1 MMNRKG
7 GLGRN
12 LDALIP
18 QSSTISR
25 PVDTSTTIPTN
36 SQKSIQSDSE
46 SRSITVALREITPNP
61 RQPREH
67 FDAIALQE
75 LADSIREVGLLQPP
89 IVRRKAS
96 GGYELI
102 MGERRFRASKL
113 AGLTEIPVIVRE
125 TSDKEL
131 LREALIENIHRSEL
145 NALEEAAAY
154 GELLQDLDVT
164 HDELAAKVGKSR
176 AAITNTI
183 RLLQLPLPVQKRLI
197 SGQITPGHARALLA
211 LSSES
216 EMERLAERVIREN
229 LSVRALEE
237 IVALSTGR
245 EIKPKKK
252 SKTSSPSSVIEYQE
266 LAEKLEERLDTRVRI
281 DKTKITIDFGDG
293 QDLQRIVKVIRGDL

>member
-18 QSSTISR
+18 QSST
-25 PVDTSTTIPTN
+25 TIRSSDVATN
-36 SQKSIQSDSE
+36 NQPNLVTG
-46 SRSITVALREITPNP
+46 SITVALREITPNP

-67 FDAIALQE
+67 FDPVALQE

-89 IVRRKAS
+89 IVRKKAS

-154 GELLQDLDVT
+154 GELLQDLGVT
-164 HDELAAKVGKSR
+164 HDELAAKIGKSR
-176 AAITNTI
+176 AAITNTM
-183 RLLQLPLPVQKRLI
+183 RLLHLPLPVQKRLI
-197 SGQITPGHARALLA
+197 SGQITPGHARALLGLA
-211 LSSES
+211 NET
-216 EMERLAERVIREN
+216 EMEKFAERVVREN

-237 IVALSTGR
+237 LVALSTGR
-245 EIKPKKK
+245 EIKSKKK
-252 SKTSSPSSVIEYQE
+252 GKPSSSSSSVVEYQE

-293 QDLQRIVKVIRGDL
+293 QDLQRIVRVIRGDG

>member
-1 MMNRKG
+1 MNRKG

-18 QSSTISR
+18 QSSTTIRSSD
-25 PVDTSTTIPTN
+25 VATSNQPNLVIG
-36 SQKSIQSDSE
+36 
-46 SRSITVALREITPNP
+46 SITVALREITPNP

-67 FDAIALQE
+67 FDPIALQE

-89 IVRRKAS
+89 IVRKKAS

-154 GELLQDLDVT
+154 GELLQDLGVT
-164 HDELAAKVGKSR
+164 HDELAAKIGKSR
-176 AAITNTI
+176 AAITNTM
-183 RLLQLPLPVQKRLI
+183 RLLHLPLPVQKRLI
-197 SGQITPGHARALLA
+197 SGQITPGHARALLGLA
-211 LSSES
+211 NET
-216 EMERLAERVIREN
+216 EMEKFAERVVREN

-237 IVALSTGR
+237 LVALSTGR
-245 EIKPKKK
+245 EIKSKKK
-252 SKTSSPSSVIEYQE
+252 GKPSSSSSSAVEYQE

-293 QDLQRIVKVIRGDL
+293 QDLQRIVRVIRGDG

>member
-1 MMNRKG
+1 MNRKG

-18 QSSTISR
+18 QSST
-25 PVDTSTTIPTN
+25 TIR
-36 SQKSIQSDSE
+36 SSDVAS
-46 SRSITVALREITPNP
+46 SNQPNLVTGSITVALREITPNP

-67 FDAIALQE
+67 FDPIALQE

-89 IVRRKAS
+89 IVRKKAS

-154 GELLQDLDVT
+154 GELLQDLGVT
-164 HDELAAKVGKSR
+164 HDELAAKIGKSR
-176 AAITNTI
+176 AAITNTM
-183 RLLQLPLPVQKRLI
+183 RLLHLPLPVQKRLI
-197 SGQITPGHARALLA
+197 SGQITPGHARALLGLA
-211 LSSES
+211 NET
-216 EMERLAERVIREN
+216 EMEKFAERVVREN

-237 IVALSTGR
+237 LVALSTGR
-245 EIKPKKK
+245 EIKSKKK
-252 SKTSSPSSVIEYQE
+252 GKPSSSSSSAVEYQE

-293 QDLQRIVKVIRGDL
+293 QDLQRIVRVIRGDG

>member
-1 MMNRKG
+1 MNRKG

-18 QSSTISR
+18 QSSTTIRSSD
-25 PVDTSTTIPTN
+25 VATSNQPNLVTG
-36 SQKSIQSDSE
+36 
-46 SRSITVALREITPNP
+46 SITVALREITPNP

-67 FDAIALQE
+67 FDPIALQE

-89 IVRRKAS
+89 IVRKKAS

-154 GELLQDLDVT
+154 GELLQDLGVT
-164 HDELAAKVGKSR
+164 HDELAAKIGKSR
-176 AAITNTI
+176 AAITNTM
-183 RLLQLPLPVQKRLI
+183 RLLHLPLPVQKRLI
-197 SGQITPGHARALLA
+197 SGQITPGHARALLGLA
-211 LSSES
+211 NET
-216 EMERLAERVIREN
+216 EMEKFAERVVREN

-237 IVALSTGR
+237 LVALSTGR
-245 EIKPKKK
+245 EIKSKKK
-252 SKTSSPSSVIEYQE
+252 GKPSNSSSSAVEYQE

-293 QDLQRIVKVIRGDL
+293 QDLQRIVRVIRGDG

>member
-1 MMNRKG
+1 MNRKG

-18 QSSTISR
+18 QSSTTIRSSD
-25 PVDTSTTIPTN
+25 VATSNQPNLVTG
-36 SQKSIQSDSE
+36 
-46 SRSITVALREITPNP
+46 SITVALREITPNP

-67 FDAIALQE
+67 FDPIALQE

-89 IVRRKAS
+89 IVRKKAS

-154 GELLQDLDVT
+154 GELLQDLGVT
-164 HDELAAKVGKSR
+164 HDELAAKIGKSR
-176 AAITNTI
+176 AAITNTM
-183 RLLQLPLPVQKRLI
+183 RLLHLPLPVQKRLI
-197 SGQITPGHARALLA
+197 SGQITPGHARALLGLA
-211 LSSES
+211 NET
-216 EMERLAERVIREN
+216 EMEKFAERVVREN

-237 IVALSTGR
+237 LVALSTGR
-245 EIKPKKK
+245 EIKSKKK
-252 SKTSSPSSVIEYQE
+252 GKPSSSSSSAVEYQE

-293 QDLQRIVKVIRGDL
+293 QDLQRIVRVIRGDG

>member
-18 QSSTISR
+18 QSSSPISSSSNS
-25 PVDTSTTIPTN
+25 VNSSTN
-36 SQKSIQSDSE
+36 SLRQEERSG
-46 SRSITVALREITPNP
+46 SITVRLSDITPNP

-89 IVRRKAS
+89 IVRKKAS

-102 MGERRFRASKL
+102 MGERRFRASKI
-113 AGLTEIPVIVRE
+113 AGLVEIPVIVRE
-125 TSDKEL
+125 TSDAEL

-154 GELLQDLDVT
+154 NELLQDLGVT

-183 RLLQLPLPVQKRLI
+183 RLLHLPLPVQKRLI
-197 SGQITPGHARALLA
+197 SGQISQGHARALLG
-211 LSSES
+211 LKSES
-216 EMERLAERVIREN
+216 EMERVADRIVREN
-229 LSVRALEE
+229 LSVRAVEE
-237 IVALSTGR
+237 IVALTQGR
-245 EIKPKKK
+245 ETKEKKRL
-252 SKTSSPSSVIEYQE
+252 TSNASVVEYQE
-266 LAEKLEERLDTRVRI
+266 LAERLEERLETRVRI
-281 DKTKITIDFGDG
+281 DRTKITIDFGDG
-293 QDLQRIVKVIRGDL
+293 HDLQRIVKIIRGGN

>member
-1 MMNRKG
+1 MNRKG

-18 QSSTISR
+18 QSSTTTR
-25 PVDTSTTIPTN
+25 VVDTSMN
-36 SQKSIQSDSE
+36 SE
-46 SRSITVALREITPNP
+46 SVTNTGSVVVALRDISPNP

-67 FDAIALQE
+67 FDPTALQE

-89 IVRRKAS
+89 IVRKKSS

-154 GELLQDLDVT
+154 GELLEDLGVT
-164 HDELAAKVGKSR
+164 HDELATKIGKSR
-176 AAITNTI
+176 AAITNTM
-183 RLLQLPLPVQKRLI
+183 RLLQLPLSVQKRLI
-197 SGQITPGHARALLA
+197 SGQISAGHARALLG
-211 LSSES
+211 LGSES
-216 EMERLAERVIREN
+216 EMERVADRVVREN

-245 EIKPKKK
+245 ENKSKKK
-252 SKTSSPSSVIEYQE
+252 STPLSTTSSVVEYRE

-293 QDLQRIVKVIRGDL
+293 QDLQRIVRVIRGDG

>member
-1 MMNRKG
+1 MNRKG

-18 QSSTISR
+18 QSSTTIRSSD
-25 PVDTSTTIPTN
+25 VATSNQPNLVTG
-36 SQKSIQSDSE
+36 
-46 SRSITVALREITPNP
+46 SITVALREITPNP

-67 FDAIALQE
+67 FDPIALQE

-89 IVRRKAS
+89 IVRKKVS

-154 GELLQDLDVT
+154 GELLQDLGVT
-164 HDELAAKVGKSR
+164 HDELAAKIGKSR
-176 AAITNTI
+176 AAITNTM
-183 RLLQLPLPVQKRLI
+183 RLLHLPLPVQKRLI
-197 SGQITPGHARALLA
+197 SGQITPGHARALLG
-211 LSSES
+211 LTNET
-216 EMERLAERVIREN
+216 EMEKFAERVVREN

-237 IVALSTGR
+237 LVALSTGR
-245 EIKPKKK
+245 EIKSKKK
-252 SKTSSPSSVIEYQE
+252 GKPSSSSSSAVEYQE

-293 QDLQRIVKVIRGDL
+293 QDLQRIVRVIRGDG

>member
-1 MMNRKG
+1 MNRKG

-18 QSSTISR
+18 QSSTTIR
-25 PVDTSTTIPTN
+25 TSDVATSNQPDLVTG
-36 SQKSIQSDSE
+36 
-46 SRSITVALREITPNP
+46 SITVALREITPNP

-67 FDAIALQE
+67 FDPIALQE

-89 IVRRKAS
+89 IVRKKAS

-154 GELLQDLDVT
+154 GELLQDLGVT
-164 HDELAAKVGKSR
+164 HDELAAKIGKSR
-176 AAITNTI
+176 AAITNTM
-183 RLLQLPLPVQKRLI
+183 RLLHLPLPVQKRLI
-197 SGQITPGHARALLA
+197 SGQITPGHARALLGLA
-211 LSSES
+211 NET
-216 EMERLAERVIREN
+216 EMEKFAERVVREN

-237 IVALSTGR
+237 LVALSSGR
-245 EIKPKKK
+245 EIKSKKK
-252 SKTSSPSSVIEYQE
+252 GKPSSSSSSAVEYQE

-293 QDLQRIVKVIRGDL
+293 QDLQRIVRVIRGDG

>member
-1 MMNRKG
+1 MNRKG

-18 QSSTISR
+18 SSANRSSNEMQSSTN
-25 PVDTSTTIPTN
+25 VTG
-36 SQKSIQSDSE
+36 
-46 SRSITVALREITPNP
+46 SITVPLSEITPNP

-67 FDAIALQE
+67 FDSVALQE

-89 IVRRKAS
+89 IVRRKSS

-113 AGLTEIPVIVRE
+113 AGLREIPVIVRD
-125 TSDKEL
+125 TSDAEL

-154 GELLQDLDVT
+154 GELLQDLGVT

-176 AAITNTI
+176 AAITNTM
-183 RLLQLPLPVQKRLI
+183 RLLQLPLSVQKRLI
-197 SGQITPGHARALLA
+197 SGLISPGHARALLG
-211 LSSES
+211 LKSEI
-216 EMERLAERVIREN
+216 EMEKLAERITREN
-229 LSVRALEE
+229 LTVRAIEE
-237 IVALSTGR
+237 IVALSQGR
-245 EIKPKKK
+245 DVKSTKTKK
-252 SKTSSPSSVIEYQE
+252 SGTSQVQYQE
-266 LAEKLEERLDTRVRI
+266 LAEQLEAKLDTRVRI

-293 QDLQRIVKVIRGDL
+293 QDLQRIVRIIRGIN

>member
-1 MMNRKG
+1 MNRKG

-18 QSSTISR
+18 QSSTTIRSSD
-25 PVDTSTTIPTN
+25 VATSNQPNLVTG
-36 SQKSIQSDSE
+36 
-46 SRSITVALREITPNP
+46 SITVALREITPNP

-67 FDAIALQE
+67 FDPIALQE

-89 IVRRKAS
+89 IVRKKAS

-154 GELLQDLDVT
+154 GELLQDLGVT
-164 HDELAAKVGKSR
+164 HDELAAKIGKSR
-176 AAITNTI
+176 AAITNTM
-183 RLLQLPLPVQKRLI
+183 RLLHLPLPVQKRLI
-197 SGQITPGHARALLA
+197 SGQVTPGHARALLGLA
-211 LSSES
+211 NET
-216 EMERLAERVIREN
+216 EMEKFAERVVREN

-237 IVALSTGR
+237 LVALSTGR
-245 EIKPKKK
+245 EIKSKKK
-252 SKTSSPSSVIEYQE
+252 GKPSNSSSSAVEYQE

-293 QDLQRIVKVIRGDL
+293 QDLQRIVRVIRGDG

>member
-1 MMNRKG
+1 MNRKG

-18 QSSTISR
+18 QSSSPISSSSNS
-25 PVDTSTTIPTN
+25 VNSSTN
-36 SQKSIQSDSE
+36 SLRQEGERSG
-46 SRSITVALREITPNP
+46 SITVRLTDISPNP

-89 IVRRKAS
+89 IVRKKAS

-102 MGERRFRASKL
+102 MGERRFRASKI
-113 AGLTEIPVIVRE
+113 AGLVEIPVIVRE
-125 TSDKEL
+125 TSDAEL

-154 GELLQDLDVT
+154 NELLQDLGVT

-183 RLLQLPLPVQKRLI
+183 RLLHLPLPVQKRLI
-197 SGQITPGHARALLA
+197 SGQISQGHARALLG
-211 LSSES
+211 LKSES
-216 EMERLAERVIREN
+216 EMERVADRIVREN
-229 LSVRALEE
+229 LSVRAVEE
-237 IVALSTGR
+237 IVALTQGR
-245 EIKPKKK
+245 ETKEKKRLTLK
-252 SKTSSPSSVIEYQE
+252 ASVVEYQE
-266 LAEKLEERLDTRVRI
+266 LAERLEERLETRVRI
-281 DKTKITIDFGDG
+281 DRTKITIDFGDG
-293 QDLQRIVKVIRGDL
+293 HDLQRIVKIIRGGN

>member
-18 QSSTISR
+18 QSSTTIRSSD
-25 PVDTSTTIPTN
+25 VATSNQPNLVTG
-36 SQKSIQSDSE
+36 
-46 SRSITVALREITPNP
+46 SITVALREITPNP

-67 FDAIALQE
+67 FDPIALQE

-89 IVRRKAS
+89 IVRKKVS

-154 GELLQDLDVT
+154 GELLQDLGVT
-164 HDELAAKVGKSR
+164 HDELAAKIGKSR
-176 AAITNTI
+176 AAITNTM
-183 RLLQLPLPVQKRLI
+183 RLLHLPLPVQKRLI
-197 SGQITPGHARALLA
+197 SGQITPGHARALLGLA
-211 LSSES
+211 NET
-216 EMERLAERVIREN
+216 EMEKFAERVVREN

-237 IVALSTGR
+237 LVALSTGR
-245 EIKPKKK
+245 EIKSKKK
-252 SKTSSPSSVIEYQE
+252 GKPSSSSSSAVEYQE

-293 QDLQRIVKVIRGDL
+293 QDLQRIVRVIRGDG

>member
-1 MMNRKG
+1 MNRKG

-18 QSSTISR
+18 QSST
-25 PVDTSTTIPTN
+25 TTRLADPSIN
-36 SQKSIQSDSE
+36 SVPETTTGSFI
-46 SRSITVALREITPNP
+46 VALRDISPNP

-67 FDAIALQE
+67 FDPTALQE

-89 IVRRKAS
+89 IVRKKAS

-154 GELLQDLDVT
+154 GELLEDLGVT
-164 HDELAAKVGKSR
+164 HDELAAKIGKSR
-176 AAITNTI
+176 AAITNTM
-183 RLLQLPLPVQKRLI
+183 RLLHLPLPVQKRLI
-197 SGQITPGHARALLA
+197 AGQISAGHARALLG
-211 LSSES
+211 LGSES
-216 EMERLAERVIREN
+216 EMERVAERVVREN

-245 EIKPKKK
+245 EIKGKKK
-252 SKTSSPSSVIEYQE
+252 GKSSTSTSSVVEYRE

-293 QDLQRIVKVIRGDL
+293 QDLQRIVRVIRGDG

>member
-1 MMNRKG
+1 MNRKG

-18 QSSTISR
+18 QSSTTIRSSD
-25 PVDTSTTIPTN
+25 VATSNQPNLVTG
-36 SQKSIQSDSE
+36 
-46 SRSITVALREITPNP
+46 SITVALREITPNP

-67 FDAIALQE
+67 FDPIALQE

-89 IVRRKAS
+89 IVRKKAS

-154 GELLQDLDVT
+154 GELLQDLGVT
-164 HDELAAKVGKSR
+164 HDELAAKIGKSR
-176 AAITNTI
+176 AAITNTM
-183 RLLQLPLPVQKRLI
+183 RLLHLPLPVQKRLI
-197 SGQITPGHARALLA
+197 SGQITPGHARALLG
-211 LSSES
+211 LTNET
-216 EMERLAERVIREN
+216 EMEKFAERVVREN

-237 IVALSTGR
+237 LVALSTGR
-245 EIKPKKK
+245 EIKSKKK
-252 SKTSSPSSVIEYQE
+252 GKPSSSSSSAVEYQE

-293 QDLQRIVKVIRGDL
+293 QDLQRIVRVIRGDG

>member
-1 MMNRKG
+1 MNRKG

-18 QSSTISR
+18 QSSTTIR
-25 PVDTSTTIPTN
+25 TSDVASSNQPNLVTG
-36 SQKSIQSDSE
+36 
-46 SRSITVALREITPNP
+46 SITVALREITPNP

-67 FDAIALQE
+67 FDPIALQE

-89 IVRRKAS
+89 IVRKKAS

-113 AGLTEIPVIVRE
+113 AGFTEIPVIVRE

-154 GELLQDLDVT
+154 GELLQDLGVT
-164 HDELAAKVGKSR
+164 HDELAAKIGKSR
-176 AAITNTI
+176 AAITNTM
-183 RLLQLPLPVQKRLI
+183 RLLHLPLAVQKRLI
-197 SGQITPGHARALLA
+197 SGQITPGHARALLGLA
-211 LSSES
+211 NET
-216 EMERLAERVIREN
+216 EMEKFAERVVREN

-237 IVALSTGR
+237 LVALSTGR
-245 EIKPKKK
+245 EIKSKKK
-252 SKTSSPSSVIEYQE
+252 GKPSNSSSSAVEYQE

-293 QDLQRIVKVIRGDL
+293 QDLQRIVRVIRGDG

>member
-18 QSSTISR
+18 QSSTTIRSSD
-25 PVDTSTTIPTN
+25 VATSNQPNLVTG
-36 SQKSIQSDSE
+36 
-46 SRSITVALREITPNP
+46 SITVALREITPNP

-67 FDAIALQE
+67 FDPIALQE

-89 IVRRKAS
+89 IVRKKAS

-154 GELLQDLDVT
+154 GELLQDLGVT
-164 HDELAAKVGKSR
+164 HDELAAKIGKSR
-176 AAITNTI
+176 AAITNTM
-183 RLLQLPLPVQKRLI
+183 RLLHLPLPVQKRLI
-197 SGQITPGHARALLA
+197 SGQVTPGHARALLGLA
-211 LSSES
+211 NET
-216 EMERLAERVIREN
+216 EMEKFAERVVREN

-237 IVALSTGR
+237 LVALSTGR
-245 EIKPKKK
+245 EIKSKKK
-252 SKTSSPSSVIEYQE
+252 GKPSNSSSSAVEYQE

-293 QDLQRIVKVIRGDL
+293 QDLQRIVRVIRGDG

>member
-1 MMNRKG
+1 MNRKG

-18 QSSTISR
+18 QSST
-25 PVDTSTTIPTN
+25 TIRSSDVVTN
-36 SQKSIQSDSE
+36 NQTNLVTG
-46 SRSITVALREITPNP
+46 SITVALREITPNP

-67 FDAIALQE
+67 FDPIALQE

-89 IVRRKAS
+89 IVRKKAS

-154 GELLQDLDVT
+154 GELLQDLGVT
-164 HDELAAKVGKSR
+164 HDELAAKIGKSR
-176 AAITNTI
+176 AAITNTM
-183 RLLQLPLPVQKRLI
+183 RLLHLPLPVQKRLI
-197 SGQITPGHARALLA
+197 SGQITPGHARALLGLA
-211 LSSES
+211 NEA
-216 EMERLAERVIREN
+216 EMEKFAERVVREN

-237 IVALSTGR
+237 LVALSTGR
-245 EIKPKKK
+245 EIKSKKK
-252 SKTSSPSSVIEYQE
+252 GKPSSSSSSAVEYQE

-293 QDLQRIVKVIRGDL
+293 QDLQRIVRVIRGDG

>member
-18 QSSTISR
+18 QSST
-25 PVDTSTTIPTN
+25 TIRSSDVVTN
-36 SQKSIQSDSE
+36 NQSNLVTG
-46 SRSITVALREITPNP
+46 SITVALREITPNP

-67 FDAIALQE
+67 FDPIALQE

-89 IVRRKAS
+89 IVRKKAS

-154 GELLQDLDVT
+154 GELLQDLGVT
-164 HDELAAKVGKSR
+164 HDELAAKIGKSR
-176 AAITNTI
+176 AAITNTM
-183 RLLQLPLPVQKRLI
+183 RLLHLPLPVQKRLI
-197 SGQITPGHARALLA
+197 SGQITPGHARALLGLA
-211 LSSES
+211 NET
-216 EMERLAERVIREN
+216 EMEKFAERVVREN

-237 IVALSTGR
+237 LVALSTGR
-245 EIKPKKK
+245 EIKSKKK
-252 SKTSSPSSVIEYQE
+252 GKPSSSSSSAVEYQE

-293 QDLQRIVKVIRGDL
+293 QDLQRIVRVIRGDG

>member
-18 QSSTISR
+18 QSSTTIRSSD
-25 PVDTSTTIPTN
+25 VATSNQPNLVTG
-36 SQKSIQSDSE
+36 
-46 SRSITVALREITPNP
+46 SITVALREITPNP

-67 FDAIALQE
+67 FDPIALQE
-75 LADSIREVGLLQPP
+75 LAESIRQVGLLQPP
-89 IVRRKAS
+89 IVRKKAS

-154 GELLQDLDVT
+154 GELLQDLGVT
-164 HDELAAKVGKSR
+164 HDELAAKIGKSR
-176 AAITNTI
+176 AAITNTM
-183 RLLQLPLPVQKRLI
+183 RLLHLPLPVQKRLI
-197 SGQITPGHARALLA
+197 SGQITPGHARALLG
-211 LSSES
+211 LTNET
-216 EMERLAERVIREN
+216 EMEKFAERVVREN

-237 IVALSTGR
+237 LVALSTGR
-245 EIKPKKK
+245 EIKSKKK
-252 SKTSSPSSVIEYQE
+252 GKPSSSSSSAVEYQE

-293 QDLQRIVKVIRGDL
+293 QDLQRIVRVIRGDG

>member
-18 QSSTISR
+18 QSSTTIRSSD
-25 PVDTSTTIPTN
+25 VATSNQPNLVTG
-36 SQKSIQSDSE
+36 
-46 SRSITVALREITPNP
+46 SITVALREITPNP

-67 FDAIALQE
+67 FDPIALQE

-89 IVRRKAS
+89 IVRKKAS

-154 GELLQDLDVT
+154 GELLQDLGVT
-164 HDELAAKVGKSR
+164 HDELAAKIGKSR
-176 AAITNTI
+176 AAITNTM
-183 RLLQLPLPVQKRLI
+183 RLLHLPLPVQKRLI
-197 SGQITPGHARALLA
+197 SGQITPGHARALLGLA
-211 LSSES
+211 NET
-216 EMERLAERVIREN
+216 EMEKFVERVVREN

-237 IVALSTGR
+237 LVALSTGR
-245 EIKPKKK
+245 EIKSKKK
-252 SKTSSPSSVIEYQE
+252 GKPSSSSSSAVEYQE

-293 QDLQRIVKVIRGDL
+293 QDLQRIVRVIRGDG

>member
-1 MMNRKG
+1 MNRKG

-18 QSSTISR
+18 QSST
-25 PVDTSTTIPTN
+25 TIRSSDVATN
-36 SQKSIQSDSE
+36 NQPNLVTG
-46 SRSITVALREITPNP
+46 SITVALREITPNP

-67 FDAIALQE
+67 FDPVALQE

-89 IVRRKAS
+89 IVRKKAS

-154 GELLQDLDVT
+154 SELLQDLGVT
-164 HDELAAKVGKSR
+164 HDELAAKIGKSR
-176 AAITNTI
+176 AEITNTM
-183 RLLQLPLPVQKRLI
+183 RLLHLPLPVQKRLI
-197 SGQITPGHARALLA
+197 SGQITPGHARALLGLA
-211 LSSES
+211 NEA
-216 EMERLAERVIREN
+216 EMEKFAERVVREN

-237 IVALSTGR
+237 LVALSTGR
-245 EIKPKKK
+245 EIKSKKK
-252 SKTSSPSSVIEYQE
+252 GKPSSSSSSAVEYQE

-293 QDLQRIVKVIRGDL
+293 QDLQRIVRVIRGDG

>member
-1 MMNRKG
+1 MNRKG

-18 QSSTISR
+18 QSSTTIRSSD
-25 PVDTSTTIPTN
+25 VATSNQPNLVTG
-36 SQKSIQSDSE
+36 
-46 SRSITVALREITPNP
+46 SITVALREITPNP

-67 FDAIALQE
+67 FDPIALQE

-89 IVRRKAS
+89 IVRKKAS

-154 GELLQDLDVT
+154 SELLQDLGVT
-164 HDELAAKVGKSR
+164 HDELAAKIGKSR
-176 AAITNTI
+176 AAITNTM
-183 RLLQLPLPVQKRLI
+183 RLLHLPLPVQKRLI
-197 SGQITPGHARALLA
+197 SGQITPGHARALLGLA
-211 LSSES
+211 NET
-216 EMERLAERVIREN
+216 EMEKFAERVVREN

-237 IVALSTGR
+237 LVALSTGR
-245 EIKPKKK
+245 EIKSKKK
-252 SKTSSPSSVIEYQE
+252 GKPSSSSSSAVEYQE

-293 QDLQRIVKVIRGDL
+293 QDLQRIVRVIRGDG